1 MTDHFFRRTGESQA
15 SRFKEQRGITQ
26 TTDCLHVVAHEQHRA
41 AFAPRDFPHLS
52 QAFLLKLGVTDSEN
66 FVNNQNFR
74 VQMCSNSERQADI
87 HSRRV
92 AFYRSVDV
100 SLDSGKIDNL
110 VELAPYLRF
119 RHSKNCAVK
128 ENVFPAGQLGMKPSS
143 DFQQARDAAF
153 HPNFAPCRRRYS
165 RQDFQKR
172 AFACAVSADYSKNF
186 ALLDLKRDPA
196 QRPDFV
202 VGKRA
207 IELSVISYFFSVF
220 CRLPSDL

>member
-1 MTDHFFRRTGESQA
+1 
-15 SRFKEQRGITQ
+15 
-26 TTDCLHVVAHEQHRA
+26 
-41 AFAPRDFPHLS
+41 
-52 QAFLLKLGVTDSEN
+52 
-66 FVNNQNFR
+66 
-74 VQMCSNSERQADI
+74 
-87 HSRRV
+87 
-92 AFYRSVDV
+92 
-100 SLDSGKIDNL
+100 
-110 VELAPYLRF
+110 PYLPF

-202 VGKRA
+202 GERA
-207 IELSVISYFFSVF
+207 VEFPVISYLFPDLCPLTSALCRPSSVLSYLRMRVRF
-220 CRLPSDL
+220 APDAVPPSFKIVAQRPGADHAAAVLLPQIVYFIDRGHGEKLFVFGFLV